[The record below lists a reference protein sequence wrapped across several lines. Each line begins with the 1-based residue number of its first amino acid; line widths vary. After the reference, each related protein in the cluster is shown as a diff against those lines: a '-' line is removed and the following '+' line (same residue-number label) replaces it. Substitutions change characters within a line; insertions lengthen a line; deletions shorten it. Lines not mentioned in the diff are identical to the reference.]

1 MQKFPLNFDEETIVK
16 IFGTEAAEDD
26 DFDRLRSYYV
36 KNRTHEKLTADVP
49 IRILVGHKGIGKSA
63 VFKMAQNEDESK
75 HRLTVLIHPDDI
87 TDIGEDITDFH
98 KAIRSWKS
106 GLIEVIAGKITE
118 QLGEFSSNPNIQ
130 EVGKVGGK
138 IISRIVQTFKKQIDD
153 NIEIEPAY
161 KLLIEKFLKE
171 KKIKVYID
179 DLDRGWEG
187 KPSDIKRIS
196 ALLNAVRDLTN
207 ENKGLGFRISLRS
220 DVYYL
225 VRTSDE
231 STDKIETNVIWHSWT
246 NHEIMLL
253 LIKRIESFFDRE
265 FNVDANKNVPQ
276 SKLSVF
282 LSPIFEPKFSGKG
295 KWENVPTYKVL
306 MSLIRKRPRDLIKIC
321 TLAARHAADNSRN
334 RIATEDIQAV
344 LSEYS
349 NGRIQDTVNEYKT
362 ELPKIQTLILNMKPS
377 QKEVKNGQGYIY
389 TTHTLSRKISNI
401 LEQGDL
407 HYAGGRKATPKDL
420 STFLYKINF
429 ITARK
434 QVAGRIQ
441 RYYFEEKQYVS
452 GAGADFGFDWEIHP
466 AFRWALSPDNFE
478 KPMHE
483 VELFEDDL

>member
-1 MQKFPLNFDEETIVK
+1 
-16 IFGTEAAEDD
+16 
-26 DFDRLRSYYV
+26 
-36 KNRTHEKLTADVP
+36 
-49 IRILVGHKGIGKSA
+49 
-63 VFKMAQNEDESK
+63 
-75 HRLTVLIHPDDI
+75 
-87 TDIGEDITDFH
+87 
-98 KAIRSWKS
+98 
-106 GLIEVIAGKITE
+106 
-118 QLGEFSSNPNIQ
+118 
-130 EVGKVGGK
+130 
-138 IISRIVQTFKKQIDD
+138 
-153 NIEIEPAY
+153 
-161 KLLIEKFLKE
+161 
-171 KKIKVYID
+171 
-179 DLDRGWEG
+179 
-187 KPSDIKRIS
+187 
-196 ALLNAVRDLTN
+196 
-207 ENKGLGFRISLRS
+207 
-220 DVYYL
+220 
-225 VRTSDE
+225 
-231 STDKIETNVIWHSWT
+231 
-246 NHEIMLL
+246 
-253 LIKRIESFFDRE
+253 
-265 FNVDANKNVPQ
+265 
-276 SKLSVF
+276 
-282 LSPIFEPKFSGKG
+282 
-295 KWENVPTYKVL
+295 